1 MTPGSGRGLE
11 LSAYWHW
18 GLARLGGT
26 NCNLKYA
33 HLSKISQV
41 ISNLYLCL
49 IVLLIFLPFSHYFSV
64 PVNYVTTSQVTLL
77 PFTLCAVTSAAR
89 RKWPPSASGNILF
102 EVNYW
107 LSEIWPSWIFKRGM
121 QYTWICVWDLCYDQL
136 MELFTSVQDWNI
148 SHTLTP
154 ASWQRDVKT
163 KVAVQDFYWGL
174 DRVAVFTL
182 KRVDWDIFIFHPILT
197 LVEVESY
204 QSEALIRTC
213 VLG

>member
-49 IVLLIFLPFSHYFSV
+49 IVLLIFLPFSHYFSI
-64 PVNYVTTSQVTLL
+64 PVNFVTTSQVTLL
-77 PFTLCAVTSAAR
+77 PFTLYAVTSAAR

-102 EVNYW
+102 EVNYQRYGR
-107 LSEIWPSWIFKRGM
+107 LEYLREECNV
-121 QYTWICVWDLCYDQL
+121 YVWDLCYDQL

-148 SHTLTP
+148 SHALTP

-163 KVAVQDFYWGL
+163 KVTVQDFYWGL

-204 QSEALIRTC
+204 QSEAFIRTC

>member
-11 LSAYWHW
+11 PSAYWHW
-18 GLARLGGT
+18 RLARLGGT

-64 PVNYVTTSQVTLL
+64 PVNFVTTSQVTLL
-77 PFTLCAVTSAAR
+77 PFTLYAVTSAAR

-102 EVNYW
+102 EVNYHRYGR
-107 LSEIWPSWIFKRGM
+107 LEYLREECNV
-121 QYTWICVWDLCYDQL
+121 YVWDLCYDQL

-204 QSEALIRTC
+204 QSEAFIRTC